1 MIVRVNIATR
11 VVRVYD
17 NHRDSVFVCHGFYAW
32 EINLPF
38 FLRKEIK
45 LADLESTVDGT
56 SLVVRVTRPWEK
68 DVSIWSSQRLKHY
81 FYPLVASDS
90 YEYII
95 SLYLVRQVSVHV
107 IGNRP
112 D

>member
-1 MIVRVNIATR
+1 MIVRVNISTG

-17 NHRDSVFVCHGFYAW
+17 NHCNCVLICHGFDAW

-38 FLRKEIK
+38 FLWKEIE

-68 DVSIWSSQRLKHY
+68 DVSVWSSQ
-81 FYPLVASDS
+81 
-90 YEYII
+90 
-95 SLYLVRQVSVHV
+95 
-107 IGNRP
+107 
-112 D
+112 